1 MVFFLFTCSIL
12 IAYYDL
18 WFLHQSMDQVRYS
31 VGHNE
36 FKNILKD
43 YLIISCDKL

>member
-1 MVFFLFTCSIL
+1 MSPFFLAFSIL
-12 IAYYDL
+12 IAYHDL
-18 WFLHQSMDQVRYS
+18 RLLSLLMVQVRYY

-43 YLIISCDKL
+43 YSIIFLE